1 MIDGQLWSLNKTI
14 VSSKHWQLI
23 RETVRRELA
32 FEAIFG
38 NAITNIDESLSIF
51 NIQLLPT
58 VAIVIQAD
66 TEGIACFDSSIIK
79 LRQKDIYN
87 RIIYMLEQDV
97 EGIITVVGQEN
108 IFAITA
114 GERDVVLLLPIDL
127 RESRA
132 EANVMAKRYG
142 RHIKGHLSKN
152 LPYSISLGIGQ
163 SYAFRGI
170 RQSYFEAC
178 AALKYKFYQGNGAIV
193 HYSEVSWGDRES
205 QRMVIEYE
213 TKLLATIRKGE
224 WQLGEAV
231 IAQMLDTIAGSR
243 RMHPDVLKV
252 RVLELLTVVSR
263 GVMELGGDPDTLL
276 NIKIK
281 SGDEIVKV
289 TTLAEMKVWLPGIVA
304 EMCALIT
311 EKQQAAIV
319 KAIAHAK
326 QFISE
331 NYHLDISL
339 DELARKEYL
348 SSSYFSRAFSELV
361 GVSFTEYLKTVR
373 IKRAQSLLLSTDKG
387 VAEIAA
393 SVGYQDPNYFS
404 RVFKLLTGK
413 SPQQYRQG
421 AGRQVQLPSRR

>member
-1 MIDGQLWSLNKTI
+1 MAQVWSLNKTI
-14 VSSKHWQLI
+14 VSGKQWQLI
-23 RETVRRELA
+23 REAVRREFA
-32 FEAIFG
+32 FESIFG
-38 NAITNIDESLSIF
+38 NAVTNIDEYLSIV

-66 TEGIACFDSSIIK
+66 TEGVACFDGGIVK
-79 LRQKDIYN
+79 LRQRDIFN
-87 RIIYMLEQDV
+87 RITYMLEQDV
-97 EGIITVVGQEN
+97 DGLISVVGQEN

-114 GERDVVLLLPIDL
+114 GERDVVLLLPVDIPD
-127 RESRA
+127 SPN

-152 LPYSISLGIGQ
+152 LQYSISLGIGQ
-163 SYAFRGI
+163 SYTFQGI

-178 AALKYKFYQGNGAIV
+178 AALKYKFYIGNGAIV
-193 HYSEVSWGDRES
+193 HYREVSWDDRES
-205 QRMVIEYE
+205 QRIVIEYE

-224 WQLGEAV
+224 WLLTEEV
-231 IAQMLDTIAGSR
+231 IAQMLNTIAKSW

-276 NIKIK
+276 DIKIS
-281 SGDEIVKV
+281 SGDQIAKV
-289 TTLAEMKVWLPGIVA
+289 TTLAEMKVWLPGVVA
-304 EMCALIT
+304 SMCALLA

-319 KAIAHAK
+319 KAIANAK
-326 QFISE
+326 QFISD

-339 DELARKEYL
+339 EELAKKEYL

-361 GVSFTEYLKTVR
+361 GVTFTEYLKAVR
-373 IKRAQSLLLSTDKG
+373 IKRAQALLLSTDKG
-387 VAEIAA
+387 VAEVAA

-404 RVFKLLTGK
+404 RVFKHLSGK

-421 AGRQVQLPSRR
+421 AAR